1 MKKRF
6 KVIVKPNAKKT
17 EILSEENNTL
27 KIAVA
32 APPEKNKANIELIK
46 FLSKKFG
53 PVKIVSGLSSKT
65 KVFEHIE

>member
-6 KVIVKPNAKKT
+6 KVLVKPNAKKT
-17 EILSEENNTL
+17 EILSQNNNTL

-32 APPEKNKANIELIK
+32 APPQQNKANIALIK

-53 PVKIVSGLSSKT
+53 KVRLVSGISSKT
-65 KVFEHIE
+65 KVFEKLT